1 MGVMSRTMVGDTLRD
16 TPVTVSR
23 VSRTMVGDTPSH
35 ISLAVL
41 ARVKLKIFFQI
52 VPSSAGLTEPFAQ
65 RPRGDFQCLRKVSR
79 RHVPAVKFQIA
90 ERNLEFV

>member
-52 VPSSAGLTEPFAQ
+52 VPSSAGLSSSCIPGVGGCQTLIPTK
-65 RPRGDFQCLRKVSR
+65 KVVCPSLQ
-79 RHVPAVKFQIA
+79 FG
-90 ERNLEFV
+90 